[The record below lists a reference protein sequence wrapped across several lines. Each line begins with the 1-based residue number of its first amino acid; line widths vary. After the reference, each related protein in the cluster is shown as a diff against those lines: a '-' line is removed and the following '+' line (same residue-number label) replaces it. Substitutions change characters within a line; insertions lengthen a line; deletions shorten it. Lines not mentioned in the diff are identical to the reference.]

1 MSVLGKLTTIEGKK
15 SYWKSWAEDMRWEIW
30 KPWYGQIAERLKLN
44 QEADEDAAKVLNE
57 LLPPPDIQKLTNIIR
72 GRECVVFGAGPSL
85 DVDLKKL
92 EQAGY
97 LNKVLI
103 AADGATSAVLR
114 YRNPEVIVT
123 DLDGSVDDQLG
134 AWRRGSWLVVHVHGD
149 NVAQV
154 RKIIPQLKER
164 VIGTIQVEPF
174 GKLLNFGGFTDGD
187 RAAFMAHELGA
198 SKIYLAGMNLGT
210 KIGRHSGNKDIKRKI
225 TKLEICKELLTWL
238 AGEFN
243 ADLINLTSG
252 GEPIPKV
259 PREAL
264 S

>member
-1 MSVLGKLTTIEGKK
+1 
-15 SYWKSWAEDMRWEIW
+15 MRWEIW
-30 KPWYGQIAERLKLN
+30 ESWYNQIVKRLKLN
-44 QEADEDAAKVLNE
+44 PRADEDATKLLDE
-57 LLPPPDIQKLTNIIR
+57 FLPPPDIQKLTNIIR
-72 GRECVVFGAGPSL
+72 GHECVVFGAGPSL
-85 DVDLKKL
+85 DLDLKKL

-114 YRNPEVIVT
+114 YRNPEFIVT
-123 DLDGSVDDQLG
+123 DLDGSVDDQLE
-134 AWRRGSWLVVHVHGD
+134 AWRQGSWLVVHAHGD

-154 RKIIPQLKER
+154 RKIISQLKER
-164 VIGTIQVEPF
+164 VIGTTQVEPF
-174 GKLLNFGGFTDGD
+174 GKLFNFGGFTDGD

-198 SKIYLAGMNLGT
+198 SKIYLAGMDLGT
-210 KIGRHSGNKDIKRKI
+210 KIGRHSGNNDIKRKI

-259 PREAL
+259 PRKAL